1 MMKEYMNNPEL
12 MWDSEILENTGTARW
27 IMEMVEGSKPRL
39 YVDSMLA
46 QLFNCSPDEDPE
58 IIYDL
63 WRNGINEETY
73 SLINNSVEAMLNG
86 QVTEVQYQWIHPD
99 GKRSLFRCC
108 GVWDKSFTQGTRF
121 KGTHRN
127 ISDVVHI
134 DDKWQSKRKLLKS
147 YYNYYSS
154 RDALAILL
162 VNLEQDKYFTI
173 KSSQT
178 IDSVLPP
185 ADEGKFSEYIQRF
198 AATFTEG
205 EQSERILSIQDYEFL
220 DKYFQTSPVYKIH
233 FSTFVYDEEARWY
246 RITAHKQ
253 DNNEMVVSIEDRTN
267 KISEGLI
274 LNTMATRLVGG
285 FIFNLNRDIISVVK
299 MTPFFDYLNAFK
311 GKLTISK
318 GVELLSPHI
327 DEEFREGWMQ
337 FASME
342 NLMSVYLGQRR
353 ADFPFKTV
361 YGGEH
366 IWLRAS
372 IYALETEL
380 CKEPSVAIVFRRFS
394 REELA
399 EVDENEKLL
408 HQKEKLEQD
417 YRFIKGIATQ
427 YVSLKIV
434 RVDGSYTIAYKDLAP
449 DYGWDSNEQTNF
461 WDTFRTMM
469 ISHCHLDNLEKM
481 LKYGRR
487 EYVVSLMKGRRR
499 HTVRFRFR
507 MSDGSYIW
515 MECVFIRFDRNPND
529 ELSEFAYA
537 LANVD
542 AEVKK
547 EQEYYYALEQARISQ
562 EESRLKTQFV
572 NNISHDIRTPLNAVI
587 GYSQLLMLA
596 GDSLTEKEKAEYANY
611 IETSGELLTM
621 LVDDI
626 LSVSDIEHDIL
637 KIRLMKSQVN
647 LICSKAVSCCM
658 MRVPNGVNLYFTTEF
673 KDDFYIKTDPMRVQ
687 QILINMI
694 SNSCKATVEGE
705 IKVSCCKS
713 DKEGFID
720 FTVTDTGCGVSPEK
734 AEEIFNR
741 FVSMDNNESGAGHGL
756 GLDIC
761 INISQRLGGYI
772 WLDQT
777 YKPGARFVLTLPLKQ

>member
-1 MMKEYMNNPEL
+1 MMEENKNNPEL
-12 MWDSEILENTGTARW
+12 PWISDVLENIGTGCW
-27 IMEMVEGSKPRL
+27 MLEMAEGRKPKL
-39 YVDSMLA
+39 YVDSVLA
-46 QLFNCSPDEDPE
+46 KYMNYDPEENPE
-58 IIYDL
+58 IIYNL
-63 WRNGINEETY
+63 WMHGLNKETAALVD
-73 SLINNSVEAMLNG
+73 STLDKMLKG
-86 QVTEVQYQWIHPD
+86 QVSEVQYHWEHPD
-99 GKRSLFRCC
+99 GKRSLVRTC
-108 GVWDKSFTQGTRF
+108 GILDKSFTRGTRF
-121 KGTHRN
+121 KGTHRD
-127 ISDVVHI
+127 ITDVAHI
-134 DDKWQSKRKLLKS
+134 DDEWQCKRKLLKS
-147 YYNYYSS
+147 YFNYYSS

-162 VNLEQDKYFTI
+162 VNLEQDSYFTI
-173 KSSQT
+173 KSSQA
-178 IDSVLPP
+178 IDSVLPL
-185 ADEGKFSEYIQRF
+185 ADDGKFSEYVCKF
-198 AATFTEG
+198 AAAFTDG
-205 EQSERILSIQDYEFL
+205 EQAEDILKIQDYAFL
-220 DKYFQTSPVYKIH
+220 DKYFQTAPVYRMQ
-233 FSTFVYDEEARWY
+233 FLTFVYEGEARWY
-246 RITAHKQ
+246 RITANKQ
-253 DNNEMVVSIEDRTN
+253 DSNEMVISIEDRTN

-274 LNTMATRLVGG
+274 LNTIANRLVGG

-337 FASME
+337 FASMD

-372 IYALETEL
+372 IYALNTEL

-449 DYGWDSNEQTNF
+449 DYGWDSTEQTNF

-469 ISHCHLDNLEKM
+469 ISHCHPENLEKM
-481 LKYGRR
+481 LKYARR

-499 HTVRFRFR
+499 HTERFRFR

-515 MECVFIRFDRNPND
+515 MECVFIRFDRNPKD

-637 KIRLMKSQVN
+637 KIRTMKSPVN
-647 LICSKAVSCCM
+647 RICSKAVSCCM

-705 IKVSCCKS
+705 IRVHCCKS
-713 DKEGFID
+713 AKAGCID
-720 FTVTDTGCGVSPEK
+720 FVVTDTGCGVSPEK

-741 FVSMDNNESGAGHGL
+741 FVSVDHNDRGTGHGL

-761 INISQRLGGYI
+761 IKISKRIGGFI
-772 WLDQT
+772 WLDQS
-777 YKPGARFVLTLPLKQ
+777 YKPGARFVLTLPLEQ

>member
-46 QLFNCSPDEDPE
+46 QMFNCSPDEDPE
-58 IIYDL
+58 IIYNL

-99 GKRSLFRCC
+99 GKRSLFRWC

-205 EQSERILSIQDYEFL
+205 EQSERILSIQDYAFL
-220 DKYFQTSPVYKIH
+220 DKYFQTSPVYKML

-253 DNNEMVVSIEDRTN
+253 DNNEMVISIEDRTN
-267 KISEGLI
+267 KTLEGLI
-274 LNTMATRLVGG
+274 LNTLAERMVGA
-285 FIFNLNRDIISVVK
+285 FIYNLNRDIISEVRL
-299 MTPFFDYLNAFK
+299 TPFFNYLNDYKHNLSLA
-311 GKLTISK
+311 K
-318 GVELLSPHI
+318 GVELLCPHI
-327 DEEFREGWMQ
+327 DEEFREGWRH
-337 FASME
+337 FASMK
-342 NLMSVYLGQRR
+342 NLMSVYLDPRR
-353 ADFPFKTV
+353 ADFAFKTV
-361 YGGEH
+361 YNGEH
-366 IWLRAS
+366 TWLKAS
-372 IYALETEL
+372 IYALNS
-380 CKEPSVAIVFRRFS
+380 KWSNEPSVSIVFRRFS
-394 REELA
+394 KEELA

-408 HQKEKLEQD
+408 HQKEMLEQD
-417 YRFIKGIATQ
+417 YQFIKGITTQ

-434 RVDGSYTIAYKDLAP
+434 RVDSSYSIIYKDLDP
-449 DYGWDSNEQTNF
+449 DYGWENNQISNF
-461 WDTFRTMM
+461 WDRFKAMM
-469 ISHCHLDNLEKM
+469 LSHCHPDDLAEM
-481 LKYGRR
+481 LKYA
-487 EYVVSLMKGRRR
+487 EKDYVISLMKGKRS
-499 HTVRFRFR
+499 HTKRFRFR
-507 MSDGSYIW
+507 MRDGSYTW
-515 MECVFIRFDRNPND
+515 MKCVFIRFDKNLDN

-542 AEVKK
+542 EEVKK
-547 EQEYYYALEQARISQ
+547 EQEYYSALEQARISR

-596 GDSLTEKEKAEYANY
+596 GDSLSEKEKAEYANY
-611 IETSGELLTM
+611 IESSGELLTM

-637 KIRLMKSQVN
+637 KLRPMKAPVN
-647 LICSKAVSCCM
+647 RICNKAVSCCM

-673 KDDFYIKTDPMRVQ
+673 KDDFHILTDPMRVQ

-694 SNSCKATVEGE
+694 SNSCKATVKGE